1 MPPHVEQRGGD
12 WDGSI
17 VHNDHIDFLR
27 DTRRLP
33 SADKVEVRLAP
44 EKEIRP
50 APRDGERVVFRS
62 HFLRGF
68 GLPVSAFFRSWLEF
82 YQLQPHHLTP
92 NAVVLLSAFVTLC
105 EGYLGV
111 LPTLELWGEF
121 FQSKLGT
128 RSQGVPA
135 HTGAFIAS
143 RRSGADNPFPVIT
156 LIQSVKKWQKSY
168 FYVRNIAPRG
178 DYINLPA
185 YVAGP
190 PAGRLPQWSFRAVT
204 LSQAGNAAIARLRVM
219 VQSEGLTGPDLL
231 AAFVTRRVLPLQS
244 RPHLICQ
251 MSGQLDPSRM
261 CTKEMPQPDAAD
273 MVNYLANCQL
283 SEDWQF
289 GKEPYSRANPPPTV
303 RSPRFFF
310 SLSQPCRRVPLGR
323 L

>member
-1 MPPHVEQRGGD
+1 MRG
-12 WDGSI
+12 I
-17 VHNDHIDFLR
+17 
-27 DTRRLP
+27 
-33 SADKVEVRLAP
+33 
-44 EKEIRP
+44 
-50 APRDGERVVFRS
+50 
-62 HFLRGF
+62 
-68 GLPVSAFFRSWLEF
+68 GLPVSAFFRTWLDF

-128 RSQGVPA
+128 RMQGVPA
-135 HTGAFIAS
+135 QTGAFITS
-143 RRSGADNPFPVIT
+143 RRSVADNPFPVIT

-178 DYINLPA
+178 NYINLPA

-190 PAGRLPQWSFRAVT
+190 PAGRRPQWSFRAVT
-204 LSQAGNAAIARLRVM
+204 LTPAGSAAVARVRELTQA
-219 VQSEGLTGPDLL
+219 EGLTGPDLL

-261 CTKEMPQPDAAD
+261 CTKEMPREEVAY
-273 MVNYLANCQL
+273 MVNYLANCKL
-283 SEDWQF
+283 TEEWQF

-303 RSPRFFF
+303 CLLVSFPLF
-310 SLSQPCRRVPLGR
+310 LLCCRVPFSR